1 MINQQTIST
10 ISDLRFKTK
19 EVMKKVSKEPVFLF
33 HRSSPQ
39 GVLMSMEKYNEM
51 QSLLE
56 DYYLAL
62 RAAEYEKE
70 KKNKVDWLSH
80 SEVGKL
86 INE

>member
-19 EVMKKVSKEPVFLF
+19 EVMQKVAKEPVFLF
-33 HRSSPQ
+33 HHSSPQ
-39 GVLMSMEKYNEM
+39 GVLMSIEKYNEM

-56 DYYLAL
+56 DYYLSL
-62 RAAEYEKE
+62 RASEYEKE
-70 KKNKVDWLSH
+70 PKSKVDWLSH
-80 SEVGKL
+80 QEVGKL